1 MTDQPD
7 TFKEMIEGPGVEPN
21 PEWKNIKEENWKAW
35 EEINNKKNG
44 EEELKKS
51 KANMRLV
58 QEIHKE
64 KVKHRESKKTIKFYI
79 EKNERLLDKIKL
91 EKRRREWW
99 QEEYRKQEERMSD
112 ILDDNKSFIKEIETL
127 TTNNSDLTQS
137 IKKQE
142 ENINTLLFRMT
153 DEERK
158 KDVKLMQLEDTPKTP
173 PKNLQQVI
181 DEHWAK
187 KRKEGQK
194 KMWVN
199 PKCKRVLFPET
210 KDEEFPDD
218 EGSPI
223 Y

>member
-1 MTDQPD
+1 MMSHRIPGRIPFRIPGPKFILFFYQTQITSHMTDQPD

-112 ILDDNKSFIKEIETL
+112 ILDDNKS
-127 TTNNSDLTQS
+127 
-137 IKKQE
+137 
-142 ENINTLLFRMT
+142 
-153 DEERK
+153 
-158 KDVKLMQLEDTPKTP
+158 
-173 PKNLQQVI
+173 
-181 DEHWAK
+181 
-187 KRKEGQK
+187 
-194 KMWVN
+194 
-199 PKCKRVLFPET
+199 
-210 KDEEFPDD
+210 
-218 EGSPI
+218 
-223 Y
+223 